1 MTDLKLG
8 IALPT
13 IVDLGHLRAAGGV
26 GATARLAEQLG
37 FESVWVADF
46 DMGDGTAALDS
57 TIALAVAAEATERIG
72 LGVGV
77 YVLPLRA
84 PARTAAQIASL
95 QYVSGDRLLFGVG
108 SGGFPDKPF
117 WPALGVEPASR
128 GRLTDAAL
136 AVLPGL
142 VSGAATETRGTTVT
156 LAPAATMPPIL
167 VGGTDA
173 PRTLRRAVTYGDEWF
188 PSLVPH
194 RTLTNGVAK
203 LREMAGERPAPAV
216 TVGCHYIAEKAIFDD
231 FVRDLTTTFGIPPE
245 AAVDVPIFGGPQEIA
260 ERLHAYAEAGA
271 HRVTLALD
279 GADWP
284 HQAEALAKAHALL

>member
-1 MTDLKLG
+1 
-8 IALPT
+8 
-13 IVDLGHLRAAGGV
+13 
-26 GATARLAEQLG
+26 
-37 FESVWVADF
+37 
-46 DMGDGTAALDS
+46 
-57 TIALAVAAEATERIG
+57 
-72 LGVGV
+72 V

-136 AVLPGL
+136 AELPGL

-156 LAPAATMPPIL
+156 LAPAAKMPPIL

-194 RTLTNGVAK
+194 HILTNGVAK
-203 LREMAGERPAPAV
+203 LREMAGERPPAV
-216 TVGCHYIAEKAIFDD
+216 TVGCHYIAEKAVFDD
-231 FVRDLTTTFGIPPE
+231 FVRDLTGTFGIPPE
-245 AAVDVPIFGGPQEIA
+245 AAADVPIFGGPKEIA
-260 ERLHAYAEAGA
+260 ERLAAYAEAGA

-279 GADWP
+279 GDDWLR
-284 HQAEALAKAHALL
+284 QAEAVAEGYALL